1 MNMKNITFLFVILA
15 VLITGCAAGR
25 ADTRSFDESVPA
37 AAPVAEFAAS
47 EGQALAGDNAG
58 FNRTAASVEP
68 LVIRT
73 ANLVLVVED
82 PSASADTIGE
92 LAKELGGFV
101 VFSNVFQTNLGD
113 SSSQVTRASITIR
126 VPSEK
131 LDTALDQIEQDS
143 IEVRESSVRGE
154 DVTQQYTD
162 LQSRL
167 RNLEAAEEQLREI
180 MASAVK
186 TEDVLR
192 VFQDLSSVRE
202 QIEVIKGQI
211 NFFED
216 SARLSSVSVELI
228 PDELAQP
235 LQIGG
240 WRPEGTAKE
249 ALETLIRTV
258 QIIIDAGI
266 WAAICI
272 VPVAL
277 ILGLPG
283 YYAARGILNRR
294 KSKQSDEPEEE
305 TT

>member
-1 MNMKNITFLFVILA
+1 MNLKNITFKLAILA
-15 VLITGCAAGR
+15 IIVTGCSASPALDRSFAEPFAAG
-25 ADTRSFDESVPA
+25 
-37 AAPVAEFAAS
+37 APVAEFAES
-47 EGQALAGDNAG
+47 EAQDLAGDSAS
-58 FNRTAASVEP
+58 FNRAAASIEP

-82 PSASADTIGE
+82 PSSSADAIGE

-101 VFSNVFQTNLGD
+101 VFSNVFQTNLSD
-113 SSSQVTRASITIR
+113 FSQVTRASITIR

-131 LDTALDQIEQDS
+131 LDSALDQIEKNS
-143 IEVRESSVRGE
+143 IEVRERSVRGE

-167 RNLEAAEEQLREI
+167 RNLDVAEEQLREI
-180 MASAVK
+180 MGSAVR

-192 VFQDLSSVRE
+192 VFQDLSNVRE

-240 WRPEGTAKE
+240 WRPEGTAKQ
-249 ALETLIRTV
+249 ALEMLIRTL
-258 QIIIDAGI
+258 QFIIDAGI
-266 WAAICI
+266 WAVICI
-272 VPVAL
+272 VPIVL

-283 YYAARGILNRR
+283 YFTVRR
-294 KSKQSDEPEEE
+294 YLKLKKTKKSNAQQEE

>member
-1 MNMKNITFLFVILA
+1 MFALLLA
-15 VLITGCAAGR
+15 VFVTGCSASPALERSFEEPFAAG
-25 ADTRSFDESVPA
+25 VPA
-37 AAPVAEFAAS
+37 AEFS
-47 EGQALAGDNAG
+47 EIEDQAMADDRAG
-58 FNRTAASVEP
+58 FNRAAAAVEP

-82 PSASADTIGE
+82 PSSSADAIGK

-101 VFSNVFQTNLGD
+101 VFSNVFQTNFGD
-113 SSSQVTRASITIR
+113 SSSPVTRASITIR
-126 VPSEK
+126 VPSDH
-131 LDTALDQIEQDS
+131 LDAALDQIEKGA
-143 IEVRESSVRGE
+143 IEVRERSVRGE

-167 RNLEAAEEQLREI
+167 RNLEDSEEKLREI

-186 TEDVLR
+186 TEDVLS
-192 VFQDLSSVRE
+192 VFQILSNFRE

-211 NFFED
+211 IFFED

-240 WRPEGTAKE
+240 WRPEGTAKK
-249 ALETLIRTV
+249 ALETLIRML
-258 QIIIDAGI
+258 QFIIDAGI
-266 WAAICI
+266 WAVICI
-272 VPVAL
+272 VPVTL

-283 YYAARGILNRR
+283 YIVARRILKRR
-294 KSKQSDEPEEE
+294 KATPSDAPKEE
-305 TT
+305 TA